1 MCASQPYLHKSRH
14 EHASNRVRG
23 PHGRFLTAA
32 ELAANAVR
40 NGSAVGAAPQGP
52 TTEHSVQATSLP
64 NTGGSVSAIQGQDA
78 AQHAASGLPVASTDE
93 AARLQ
98 QGHSLCL
105 EAAAQTSTAD
115 FREQ

>member
-52 TTEHSVQATSLP
+52 TTTTVEPDADPSSARRRARNKIITAT
-64 NTGGSVSAIQGQDA
+64 NTKANCTDGS
-78 AQHAASGLPVASTDE
+78 
-93 AARLQ
+93 
-98 QGHSLCL
+98 
-105 EAAAQTSTAD
+105 
-115 FREQ
+115 